1 MIHEYGPPDATVIV
15 STATNTEFD
24 DDTVNDVL
32 ASLGEAGEIIL
43 VRLLAASY
51 LSVST
56 VCRFLVKIF
65 WILHVSLR
73 CITYDVMFLL
83 LQICRP

>member
-51 LSVST
+51 LCT
-56 VCRFLVKIF
+56 LCQ
-65 WILHVSLR
+65 ILAKMMIGSFTLR
-73 CITYDVMFLL
+73 SDV
-83 LQICRP
+83 